1 MSRWN
6 QHNCFQTWLKTI
18 KQTNQTK
25 KPTSTLIQDVVIK
38 SLEEDCEQISKNVL

>member
-18 KQTNQTK
+18 KQTKQTK
-25 KPTSTLIQDVVIK
+25 KTTPTLIQGVAIR